1 MDTALTDQQL
11 AEQACQDGLIAARL
25 PAWLKKLDKA
35 FIAQAGQA
43 LNSSLKCRQRLAARW
58 GLIEGI
64 EAFAKP
70 LLEKS
75 LSARFGITQG
85 VDQLWFRN
93 AYEVPLA
100 TYFPIRVPLYE
111 RHYYQIPLL
120 EAVLRNFTAEQT
132 QPQVLPPMAGVFD
145 AAGNSVPRLSAARF
159 AQLTRE
165 LDLGGLYQQHL
176 SAHLASA
183 SMQALLGELNRHEMV
198 LDAFKA
204 DAQGVFA
211 PGELELLVDLWQS
224 GRLGRLH
231 GDRVLPKS
239 LQIMDCPLQQI
250 LVLDVRD
257 ESLAPFYTSSKRVL
271 VYIPGDPFGAWSTAD
286 NLERFERAVLNAR
299 LRQPA
304 YQQFFARFIRR
315 RDSQRF
321 FSQLASAFYED
332 IPIWATADLYPV
344 ASALSEPVFE
354 TLARSRVAH
363 VMDDAATLAPP
374 VNALDRAIGRAHE
387 KRLAVEGWT
396 LLGLASFWLPG
407 LGLVLLAVTAW
418 ELMKEV
424 YHGVDTWHEGETEQA
439 MDHMTHVAAQV
450 ALIGVTAGAGYG
462 LAKVWKRSTWVDGLV
477 QSNVEDGGARLWSE
491 DLAPFRSS
499 PPPVEAVADHEGIS
513 RQDSR
518 AWIRMDGHTY
528 PVQQRTTD
536 EQWQLV
542 PREGVGPLLQHNGA
556 GAWRLWSESP
566 LDWSTSHYLFR
577 RLGEPMAELDDTRIE
592 QVMAI
597 HALDD
602 DQLRG
607 LHFRGAD
614 LLPALIDTSRRAHL
628 AQRTENLL
636 MQLRTG
642 VVIEDQRLLAQ
653 VVQLTGGEGLSSSDL
668 AAQLDARRYEVMQ
681 HLLDQQMSPS
691 SQDIQALQ
699 CVFPRLYPSAAQAL
713 LANASSVDL
722 QRLRRTG
729 RVPLQLAEAAR
740 ERSSHIRVQRA
751 LEGLYLR
758 TSQDTDLA
766 KLVLKLLDYRV
777 GGIGNVRWRLLS
789 AQFNG
794 VQLTSTGEG
803 DVELQLFHDTQ
814 GFSVRNAFSQEIC
827 PPGDLFEVIVN
838 AYDQAQ
844 LTTMGLH
851 APFAESLRQEVAAL
865 AQVHRAALPELLGI
879 ATRGRWQLPTR
890 LADGRVG
897 YVLSGRGG
905 RRPNPYLRR
914 LRFLYP
920 TYTDNQLDEWLT
932 DARSAA
938 GGIEARLQCLED
950 QYRTL
955 NMHLRMWARQGSS
968 HAERQRRRTLGR
980 ALRNCWQH
988 VLDEGMH
995 GDSLILAYRWDMI
1008 GIHTESLPELP
1019 PQIRFDH
1026 VYSLSLRDASIRYLP
1041 ESFLGAFTSVRSLE
1055 LPDNQISRI
1064 PQALLQMEHLWTLNL
1079 AHNQV
1084 VLDAGQATILGS
1096 CSHLR
1101 YLDLS
1106 RNPLGRPFSVG
1117 GLTCLHE
1124 LRIAGAGL
1132 RSLPYQLLESTSLR
1146 VVDLRDNLLTAL
1158 PEDFYES
1165 RLWVE
1170 GEVHLGGNPL
1180 SAVERERLEQALLTA
1195 ATRARDRAMVL
1206 VRLNWMDAIGL
1217 AQRTELG
1224 TCWEHLQAMEGSGE
1238 FFGLLERLMETAD
1251 FQHRTGA
1258 RYLAGRV
1265 LTLLG
1270 AMRDSSDLRMAMFSD
1285 AEQLTCQDSVALRFS
1300 DLEVRLRV
1308 WQAEVQAQQG
1318 EREQVLLHLGRQ
1330 LWRLDEVERVA
1341 MDDVRWRQADGA
1353 DPDEIEVVLAYR
1365 LALRERLDLPIF
1377 TSGMSFRAVAGVT
1390 ETHIEGAARRVL
1402 QAETSEQLANSLLDR
1417 EFWCSHV
1424 RRLHAQRFDEMNAP
1438 FHARLEA
1445 VQEAADLSEQQ
1456 VLQQTEEISQQRQ
1469 AAERALLLDITRQAL
1484 DSAAEPLQ
1492 P

>member
-1 MDTALTDQQL
+1 MDTALTDLQL
-11 AEQACQDGLIAARL
+11 AEQAGQDGLIAARL
-25 PAWLKKLDKA
+25 PGWLKKLDKA
-35 FIAQAGQA
+35 FVTQAGQA
-43 LNSSLKCRQRLAARW
+43 LNSSLTCRHRLAARW
-58 GLIEGI
+58 GSIKGI
-64 EAFAKP
+64 DAFAKP
-70 LLEKS
+70 LLEKT

-100 TYFPIRVPLYE
+100 TYFPVRVPLTKRE
-111 RHYYQIPLL
+111 YYLIPLL
-120 EAVLRNFTAEQT
+120 EAVLRNFTAQEM
-132 QPQVLPPMAGVFD
+132 QPQILPPMAGVYD
-145 AAGNSVPRLSAARF
+145 AAGNAVPGLSAARF
-159 AQLTRE
+159 AQWVRE
-165 LDLGGLYQQHL
+165 LDLGALYQQHL
-176 SAHLASA
+176 AAHLTSA
-183 SMQALLGELNRHEMV
+183 SMQALLGELNRHEML

-211 PGELELLVDLWQS
+211 PGELKLLVDLWQS
-224 GRLGRLH
+224 GRLGHLH
-231 GDRVLPKS
+231 GDRVIPKR
-239 LQIMDCPLQQI
+239 LQILDCPLQQI

-271 VYIPGDPFGAWSTAD
+271 VYIPGDPFGAWSVAD
-286 NLERFERAVLNAR
+286 NLERFERTVLNKR

-321 FSQLASAFYED
+321 FSQIATAFYED
-332 IPIWATADLYPV
+332 MPVWATADLYPV
-344 ASALSEPVFE
+344 ASTLSEPVFE
-354 TLARSRVAH
+354 TLASARAQH

-374 VNALDRAIGRAHE
+374 VNALDRALERAHE
-387 KRLAVEGWT
+387 QRLAAEGWT

-407 LGLVLLAVTAW
+407 LGVVLLAVTAW
-418 ELMKEV
+418 ELLKEV
-424 YHGVDTWHEGETEQA
+424 FHGVDAWHEGETEQA
-439 MDHMTHVAAQV
+439 MNHMTHVAAEV
-450 ALIGVTAGAGYG
+450 TLIGATAGAGYG
-462 LAKVWKRSTWVDGLV
+462 LAKAWKRSTWVDGLV
-477 QSNVEDGGARLWSE
+477 QSDVQNDGAQLWSE
-491 DLAPFRSS
+491 DLSPFRSAS
-499 PPPVEAVADHEGIS
+499 PPAQALTDHEGIS
-513 RQDSR
+513 RQGTD
-518 AWIRMDGHTY
+518 AWIRMEGHTY
-528 PVQQRTTD
+528 PVQQRATD
-536 EQWQLV
+536 DQWQLV
-542 PREGVGPLLQHNGA
+542 PRDGVGPLLQHNGA

-566 LDWSTSHYLFR
+566 LDWSNSHYLFR
-577 RLGEPMAELDDTRIE
+577 RLGGPMAELDDTRIE

-607 LHFRGAD
+607 LHIRGAD
-614 LLPALIDTSRRAHL
+614 PLPALIDTSSRAHL
-628 AQRTENLL
+628 VQRVDNLL
-636 MQLRTG
+636 VQLRTG
-642 VVIEDQRLLAQ
+642 VVTEDQSLLAQ
-653 VVQLTGGEGLSSSDL
+653 VVQLTGGEGLSNVDL
-668 AAQLDARRYEVMQ
+668 AAQLDGQRYEVMQ
-681 HLLDQQMSPS
+681 HLLDQQTPPS
-691 SQDIQALQ
+691 SQEIQALQ
-699 CVFPRLYPSAAQAL
+699 CVFPRLYPAAAQTL

-722 QRLRRTG
+722 QRLRQTG

-740 ERSSHIRVQRA
+740 QRSSYIRVQRA
-751 LEGLYLR
+751 LESLYLR

-766 KLVLKLLDYRV
+766 RLVLGLLASRA
-777 GGIGNVRWRLLS
+777 GSIGNVRWRLLS
-789 AQFNG
+789 AQSNG
-794 VQLTSTGEG
+794 VQLASAGEG
-803 DVELQLFHDTQ
+803 DAELQLFHETR
-814 GFSVRNAFSQEIC
+814 GFSVRNAFAQEIC
-827 PPGDLFEVIVN
+827 PPGDLFDAIVS
-838 AYDQAQ
+838 AYDQTQ
-844 LTTMGLH
+844 LTSMGLH
-851 APFAESLRQEVAAL
+851 QPFAQCLRQEVAAL

-879 ATRGRWQLPTR
+879 TTRRRWQLPTR

-897 YVLSGRGG
+897 YLLSGRGG

-920 TYTDNQLDEWLT
+920 TYTDTQLDAWLD

-938 GGIEARLQCLED
+938 GGIEARLRRLED
-950 QYRTL
+950 QYRL
-955 NMHLRMWARQGSS
+955 LSAQLRTWARQGSS
-968 HAERQRRRTLGR
+968 HAERQRRRSLGR

-995 GDSLILAYRWDMI
+995 GNSLIQAYRWDMI

-1019 PQIRFDH
+1019 SQVGFDH
-1026 VYSLSLRDASIRYLP
+1026 VYSLALRDASIRHLP

-1055 LPDNQISRI
+1055 LPDNQLSRI
-1064 PQALLQMEHLWTLNL
+1064 PQALLQLEHLWTLNM
-1079 AHNQV
+1079 AHNQI
-1084 VLDAGQATILGS
+1084 VLDAGQATILAS
-1096 CSHLR
+1096 CSNLR

-1117 GLTCLHE
+1117 GLTHLHE

-1158 PEDFYES
+1158 PDDFYES

-1180 SAVERERLEQALLTA
+1180 SAAERERLAQALLTA
-1195 ATRARDRAMVL
+1195 ATRARDRAMAL
-1206 VRLNWMDAIGL
+1206 VRLRWMDAIGL

-1224 TCWEHLQAMEGSGE
+1224 ACWEHLQAMEDAGE
-1238 FFGLLERLMETAD
+1238 FFGLLERLMDTAD

-1265 LTLLG
+1265 LTLLR
-1270 AMRDSSDLRMAMFSD
+1270 AMRDSSDLRVAMFSD

-1308 WQAEVQAQQG
+1308 WQADAQAQQG
-1318 EREQVLLHLGRQ
+1318 DQEQALLHLGRQ

-1377 TSGMSFRAVAGVT
+1377 TSGMSFREVAGVT
-1390 ETHIEGAARRVL
+1390 EAHMERAARRVL

-1417 EFWCSHV
+1417 EFWCRHV
-1424 RRLHAQRFDEMNAP
+1424 RNVHAQRFEEMNAP

-1445 VQEAADLSEQQ
+1445 VQEAPDLSEQQ

-1469 AAERALLLDITRQAL
+1469 TGERALLLAITRQAL
-1484 DSAAEPLQ
+1484 DSAAEPIS